1 MNKQLS
7 SEDAVAA
14 YGDRFEMVLAA
25 SQRARELK
33 NGHAAKVLGKN
44 GPSVTALNEIEQGKY
59 TREDFLKTIKLI
71 KYIKFNY
78 RLLTHHLY
86 CKESNSLHL
95 QNQNSPLQI

>member
-33 NGHAAKVLGKN
+33 NGHASRIAPDSN
-44 GPSVTALNEIEQGKY
+44 GFVVTALNEIEQGKY
-59 TREDFLKTIKLI
+59 TRMDFLKTVKT
-71 KYIKFNY
+71 KKKGQRDEHFP
-78 RLLTHHLY
+78 T
-86 CKESNSLHL
+86 
-95 QNQNSPLQI
+95 

>member
-33 NGHAAKVLGKN
+33 NGHAPRVIGKS
-44 GPSVTALNEIEQGKY
+44 GFIVTALNEIEQGKY
-59 TREDFLKTIKLI
+59 TRLDFLKTVKT
-71 KYIKFNY
+71 KKKGQRDEYF
-78 RLLTHHLY
+78 
-86 CKESNSLHL
+86 
-95 QNQNSPLQI
+95 PA

>member
-33 NGHAAKVLGKN
+33 NGHAARVDKG
-44 GPSVTALNEIEQGKY
+44 GHGFIVTALNEIEQGKY
-59 TREDFLKTIKLI
+59 TRMDFLKTVKT
-71 KYIKFNY
+71 KKKGQRDEYF
-78 RLLTHHLY
+78 
-86 CKESNSLHL
+86 
-95 QNQNSPLQI
+95 PA

>member
-33 NGHAAKVLGKN
+33 NGHAPRVDKADHGFI
-44 GPSVTALNEIEQGKY
+44 VTALNEIEQGKY
-59 TREDFLKTIKLI
+59 TRMDFLKTVKT
-71 KYIKFNY
+71 KKKGQRDEYFP
-78 RLLTHHLY
+78 T
-86 CKESNSLHL
+86 
-95 QNQNSPLQI
+95 